1 MVAVAQYVEAVRVV
15 EVLEAEVAIVTV
27 VAMEVAVAVVAEDL
41 VEAGAVINPI
51 KNVKQC

>member
-27 VAMEVAVAVVAEDL
+27 VAMEVAVAAEAL
-41 VEAGAVINPI
+41 VEEEAGAVINPI